1 MLSMNLTV
9 RVRRR
14 SSFLSSLTKYIQFQF
29 QSFLKKN
36 YICKIFILRFLQR
49 NFSIFPFDKCDE
61 SNSRFGSISMFE
73 FHFRKKKKRNRSQSR
88 HGLWL
93 FPRST
98 KRLEQ
103 VEKLADRNGRR
114 KRVTPISRPICVST
128 EAIEGKLAA
137 DRPRTRPR
145 RRADR
150 RAASVARCFVVV
162 SSNT

>member
-14 SSFLSSLTKYIQFQF
+14 SSFLSLLTKYIQFEF

-61 SNSRFGSISMFE
+61 SNPRFGSISME
-73 FHFRKKKKRNRSQSR
+73 FHFRKKKREIEANPDS
-88 HGLWL
+88 GLWL